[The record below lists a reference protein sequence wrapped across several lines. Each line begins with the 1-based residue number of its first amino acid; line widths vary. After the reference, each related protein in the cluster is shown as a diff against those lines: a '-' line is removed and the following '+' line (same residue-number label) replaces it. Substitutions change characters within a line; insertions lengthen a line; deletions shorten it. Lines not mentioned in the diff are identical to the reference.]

1 MPSMQTSDVTQDRLQ
16 RLAAVQ
22 APEGSRVLSLYLN
35 LDPAANLSNAGN
47 RRSAVNS
54 LLDEAS
60 RAVEGE
66 EGLTHDGHMALRE
79 DVSRVR
85 DELDANLDDGWA
97 QGAHALALFLCGP
110 ADLFDVVRLPRP
122 LDNRVLIADR
132 PAIEPLASE
141 IGTAER
147 WAVLLL
153 DGDDARLLEGLG
165 DRLEETDTLSGDH
178 RGRSSVGG
186 MSAQRYERSVGM
198 EENEFVGGAAEMLR
212 EAFERRSYK
221 RIAIGTTERMYAILQ
236 DLLAQ
241 PVKDAII
248 GRFDAGADWES
259 PTDIRDKVDPLL
271 QRDETFREKEAI
283 DAAFRNGARGIVD
296 VLPALYERRV
306 GSLLVEPGLEHPGVV
321 CPRCRWAMAEERG
334 TCPVDGETMQPH
346 PNLVEW
352 AVELAVEQDAQV
364 IPMRHHNDLADH
376 DGIAAALR
384 F

>member
-1 MPSMQTSDVTQDRLQ
+1 MPSMQSSDVTQERLQ
-16 RLAAVQ
+16 RLAAAQ
-22 APEGSRVLSLYLN
+22 APEGTRVLSLYLN
-35 LDPAANLSNAGN
+35 LDPAANLANAVN

-66 EGLTHDGHMALRE
+66 EDLTHDGHMALRE
-79 DVSRVR
+79 DVNRAR
-85 DELDANLDDGWA
+85 EELDTNLDDGWA
-97 QGAHALALFLCGP
+97 EGAHALAVFVCGP
-110 ADLFDVVRLPRP
+110 ADLFDVLRLPRP
-122 LDNRVLIADR
+122 VDNRVLIADR

-141 IGTAER
+141 AGTAER

-165 DRLEETDTLSGDH
+165 DRLEEGERLSGDH
-178 RGRSSVGG
+178 RGRSSTGG
-186 MSAQRYERSVGM
+186 MSARRYERSAGM
-198 EENEFVGGAAEMLR
+198 EEAEFVRGAAGLLR
-212 EAFERRSYK
+212 EAFEREHYR
-221 RIAIGTTERMYAILQ
+221 RVLVGTNERLFGILEGELP
-236 DLLAQ
+236 DA
-241 PVKDAII
+241 VKDVVL

-259 PTDIRDKVDPLL
+259 VTSIREKVDPLL
-271 QRDETFREKEAI
+271 QRDETTREKAAI
-283 DAAFRNGARGIVD
+283 DKAFANGVRGLVD

-306 GSLLVEPGLEHPGVV
+306 ETLLIERGLEHPGVV

-334 TCPVDGETMQPH
+334 TCPVEGATMVPH

-352 AVELAVEQDAQV
+352 AVEHAVEQDAAV
-364 IPMRHHNDLADH
+364 LAMRHHNDLADH

>member
-16 RLAAVQ
+16 RLAAAQ

-35 LDPAANLSNAGN
+35 LDPQANLAAPAN

-54 LLDEAS
+54 LLDEAH

-66 EGLTHDGHMALRE
+66 EDLTHDGHVALRE
-79 DVSRVR
+79 DVNRAR
-85 DELDANLDDGWA
+85 EELEANLDDNWA
-97 QGAHALALFLCGP
+97 EGAHALALFLCSP
-110 ADLFDVVRLPRP
+110 ADLFEVLRLPRP

-132 PAIEPLASE
+132 PSIEPLASE

-153 DGDDARLLEGLG
+153 DGDDARLLEALG
-165 DRLEETDTLSGDH
+165 DRLEETETTSGDL
-178 RGRSSVGG
+178 RGRTQTGG

-198 EENEFVGGAAEMLR
+198 EVNEFLREVAAMLR
-212 EAFERRSYK
+212 AADEREPFK
-221 RIAIGTTERMYAILQ
+221 RIAVGTTERLYAE
-236 DLLAQ
+236 LAEHLAE
-241 PVKDAII
+241 PLKERVI

-259 PTDIRDKVDPLL
+259 VTDVRAKVDPLL
-271 QRDETFREKEAI
+271 QRHETYREKAAI
-283 DAAFRNGARGIVD
+283 DKAFAGGVRGIVD

-306 GSLLVEPGLEHPGVV
+306 ETLLLEPGLEHPGVV

-334 TCPVDGETMQPH
+334 SCPVDGETMVPH
-346 PNLVEW
+346 PNLFEW
-352 AVELAVEQDAQV
+352 AVELAVEQDASV
-364 IPMRHHNDLADH
+364 LPMRHHDDLSDH